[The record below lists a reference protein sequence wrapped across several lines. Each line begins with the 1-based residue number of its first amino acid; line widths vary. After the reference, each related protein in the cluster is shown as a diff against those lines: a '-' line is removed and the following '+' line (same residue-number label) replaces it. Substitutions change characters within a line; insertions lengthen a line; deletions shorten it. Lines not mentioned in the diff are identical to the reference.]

1 MFTRRFQT
9 TLEKSM
15 RAIGGTSKP
24 PSSPA
29 MALLKTLFAFDLFP
43 VKDSN
48 VAYLRRDGCVIARN
62 PGGRAPCRPAL

>member
-1 MFTRRFQT
+1 
-9 TLEKSM
+9 M

-43 VKDSN
+43 VKD
-48 VAYLRRDGCVIARN
+48 VAYLGRDGCVIARN